1 MKLPLKT
8 MTLFCLYHAFF
19 RYRPNRLPLLP
30 LAVDPFTDMAA
41 VNSEKDL
48 HKVYDGLPCP
58 RCPVEQGSKVITTI
72 FGQGAFIRICYG
84 CGWCVG
90 VDDSVNL
97 CDLGSERWDFE
108 VVGSV
113 SGNSCLKDK
122 NHVPMFIGL
131 DAESLMHSICIN
143 CLKTGIMFNVD
154 GKTEDTSDK
163 DAPVCDVDEI
173 LRMIFANAIEKNSFA
188 ELDSPI
194 PDTVEE
200 EIASIVDTK
209 SDEMIAMVLRID
221 YAEQTE
227 FACKCGRKECPKCRS
242 DLFAGTSKSETS
254 ELTNRKVEPALK
266 SVEKTPV
273 KTHVR
278 VTNLNQLQP
287 GDHIAWDRCY
297 AIWHHAIVMCVETD
311 SQEIVVVHNSGGLK
325 DKRNGKMASVRQET
339 IQVNCTADFLYLYRY
354 NDDECYPPEEVFDR
368 AVECLN
374 QSYNPFKYNCEH
386 FARWC
391 KAGLKCCLQMEKFCQ
406 RLKMGSSSLVKF
418 IEEWTLVA
426 LRILGNS
433 ETMGQIL
440 ATGAKGAR
448 EAIKDQLGTVAGS
461 TKLFRYLGLGTMI
474 GSIVL
479 SIATE
484 VIFFIYKLFNA
495 KKAADNKEKPWDE
508 FQRDI
513 VELIFEGL
521 FGLGGGL
528 AVGYGFSLI
537 PCVGLVLSPL
547 GYLLGNWIW
556 TIFRSM
562 FRKTGLLDSVPL

>member
-1 MKLPLKT
+1 M
-8 MTLFCLYHAFF
+8 
-19 RYRPNRLPLLP
+19 
-30 LAVDPFTDMAA
+30 AVD
-41 VNSEKDL
+41 SSQKDL
-48 HKVYDGLPCP
+48 HKMYDGLPCP
-58 RCPVEQGSKVITTI
+58 RCPREKGSKVETII
-72 FGQGAFIRICYG
+72 FGKGAFIRICYD

-143 CLKTGIMFNVD
+143 CLKTGFMFSADGNKTVD
-154 GKTEDTSDK
+154 VSDEV
-163 DAPVCDVDEI
+163 APVCDVDDI
-173 LRMIFANAIEKNSFA
+173 LRMIFANAIEKTSFA

-194 PDTVEE
+194 PDTIQE

-209 SDEMIAMVLRID
+209 SDEMIAMLLSID

-227 FACKCGRKECPKCRS
+227 SLIACNCGRKECTKCRS
-242 DLFAGTSKSETS
+242 DLFAS
-254 ELTNRKVEPALK
+254 ELTNRKDKPAPN
-266 SVEKTPV
+266 SVEKTHF

-278 VTNLNQLQP
+278 VTNLDQLGR
-287 GDHIAWDRCY
+287 GDHIAWDRSY
-297 AIWHHAIVMCVETD
+297 AIWHHAIVVFVETD

-325 DKRNGKMASVRQET
+325 HKRNGKMVSVREET
-339 IQVNCTADFLYLYRY
+339 VKVDCTTEFLYLYQY
-354 NDDECYPPEEVFDR
+354 NDDECYPPEEVIER
-368 AVECLN
+368 AVECFD

-391 KAGLKCCLQMEKFCQ
+391 KTGLKCCLQMEGFSQ
-406 RLKMGSSSLVKF
+406 RFKMGSSSLVKF

-433 ETMGQIL
+433 ETMGHIL
-440 ATGAKGAR
+440 ATGADGAR
-448 EAIKDQLGTVAGS
+448 AAIKAELGTVAGS
-461 TKLFRYLGLGTMI
+461 TQLFRYLGLGTMI

-484 VIFFIYKLFNA
+484 VIFFSYKVYKA
-495 KKAADNKEKPWDE
+495 KKAVDKKEMPWAE
-508 FQRDI
+508 FQRYI
-513 VELIFEGL
+513 IQLIFEGL

-528 AVGYGFSLI
+528 GAGFGFSLI
-537 PCVGLVLSPL
+537 PFAGPFVSPL
-547 GYLLGNWIW
+547 GYLLGNWIGRYLGAW
-556 TIFRSM
+556 VGRLVARRCPIMKLSA
-562 FRKTGLLDSVPL
+562 S